1 MDEVMK
7 NRDVKNVFKKLLVSG
22 LAMVTV
28 LSSVSIVSK
37 AEDKTVMYELMS
49 MVGYYDQDAKKA
61 PTKSGYV
68 FAGWYTD
75 EGTTVATETKTSAY
89 AKFVP
94 AEVLSV
100 KTQVNK
106 TNVQDKNLNEVT
118 GAQTLRVVSSVDS
131 TRYQKVGFKYI
142 LGAKGIEKKN
152 CESTEVYK
160 QLTIVGDDNSTYEKT
175 PSDYFGTS
183 ANWFFAMNITDISA
197 THYSSQI
204 YVQPYWVTLDGT
216 TVYGQA
222 SNVFLEDHCKD
233 KDYYRVSVN
242 LFGDQDVAAGK
253 VVATYD
259 DSKFDVVDVVNGR
272 LFKGEIES
280 NKDTAGT
287 VTIVGNASTVN
298 EHEKASDL
306 LMTVR
311 FTKKSNVT
319 DNLKFTSFTSQ
330 FCDWSENEVKDIVV
344 Q

>member
-1 MDEVMK
+1 MKRIERVKCLKKIVVGSLVAVVMMTGLTITPSAAGKEVAYEK
-7 NRDVKNVFKKLLVSG
+7 RTVSEQ
-22 LAMVTV
+22 V
-28 LSSVSIVSK
+28 
-37 AEDKTVMYELMS
+37 
-49 MVGYYDQDAKKA
+49 
-61 PTKSGYV
+61 PTKEGYL
-68 FAGWYTD
+68 FAGWYKDSTGS
-75 EGTTVATETKTSAY
+75 EAVTTGTTGELY

-100 KTQVNK
+100 KTQAKATVENA
-106 TNVQDKNLNEVT
+106 TYESLSEPES
-118 GAQTLRVVSSVDS
+118 LRVLAAVDS
-131 TRYQKVGFKYI
+131 KNYQKVGFKIIYGANEVKTDNI
-142 LGAKGIEKKN
+142 EITTVYHQLKVLGEDSK
-152 CESTEVYK
+152 
-160 QLTIVGDDNSTYEKT
+160 TYEKT
-175 PSDYFGTS
+175 PKDVFGTS
-183 ANWFFAMNITDISA
+183 ANYFFAVNINKISKKNA
-197 THYSSQI
+197 ASQI
-204 YVQPYWVTLDGT
+204 YVCPYWVTLDGT

-233 KDYYRVSVN
+233 KDYYRASVN
-242 LFGDQDVAAGK
+242 LFGGQDVAAGK

-259 DSKFDVVDVVNGR
+259 STKFDVVDVVNGR

-311 FTKKSNVT
+311 FTKKSEDT
-319 DNLKFTSFTSQ
+319 DSLKFTGFESD